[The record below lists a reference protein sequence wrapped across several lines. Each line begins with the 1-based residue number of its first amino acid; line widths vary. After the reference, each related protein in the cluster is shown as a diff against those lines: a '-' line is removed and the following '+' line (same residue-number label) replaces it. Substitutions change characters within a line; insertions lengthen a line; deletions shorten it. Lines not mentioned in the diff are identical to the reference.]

1 MKKKDE
7 DKIIEELKGKAKIG
21 MTEML
26 SALCRQCKGLHTSIN
41 DETCKECP
49 YAQTEKL
56 IRAFLE

>member
-7 DKIIEELKGKAKIG
+7 DKIIEELKGKTKAG
-21 MTEML
+21 LTEML
-26 SALCRQCKGLHTSIN
+26 SALCRQCKASNIN
-41 DETCKECP
+41 DESCKLCP